1 MNARRSFRMIEFITP
16 DCKIVQSSSRIRD
29 GDCEKNTEVFSCVWP
44 CTRLASSMKDYDQAR
59 APLKFP
65 TLPLS
70 KWQLKSCPTQKKH
83 FVTSPSSSERSKLF
97 PQEACVNLAPRFP
110 HMRRG
115 TEPNTT
121 YDHIFAHRCKWR
133 SRGRIW
139 HHLMSAAV
147 AIFYLPNP
155 YPNPTS
161 TKMSRFS
168 HNSWSSFFSGV
179 VGQVTCHM
187 KMCAVR
193 SQGALSTPSQE
204 AGIRKWVEMSGADVM
219 TEIYVQAT
227 CPRNKCFFGKIKQ
240 NTP

>member
-1 MNARRSFRMIEFITP
+1 MGTAKRIQRFFLAFGLILRHLANNRSR
-16 DCKIVQSSSRIRD
+16 
-29 GDCEKNTEVFSCVWP
+29 
-44 CTRLASSMKDYDQAR
+44 KDYDQAR

-121 YDHIFAHRCKWR
+121 YDYIFAHRCKWR

-187 KMCAVR
+187 KMCAGGLHLHSIPR
-193 SQGALSTPSQE
+193 SRNQEVSGDERGWCDDGNLCASDMSPKQVFFRENKAKYTP
-204 AGIRKWVEMSGADVM
+204 
-219 TEIYVQAT
+219 
-227 CPRNKCFFGKIKQ
+227 NK
-240 NTP
+240 TPNRRCNWSLL